1 MIKLLDDAVERLSS
15 LPGIGE
21 RTALRLAL
29 FILRRPQEEG
39 IMLGE
44 SIRRLRSEIR
54 YCRECNMVSEG
65 DLCEICSDPGRDR
78 SVICVVESIRDVM
91 SIEETGDYNGVY
103 HVLGGVISPIDG
115 IGPSDLHIDSLVKR
129 ASSPGVKEVIIA
141 ISGGMEGETTSYYLN
156 RVLAPVGVK
165 VSGIARGVGFG
176 DDLEYTDSLTLG
188 MSIRNRQTFWTERI
202 YDHKYLSW

>member
-29 FILRRPQEEG
+29 FILRRPEEEG

-54 YCRECNMVSEG
+54 YCKECNMVSEG
-65 DLCEICSDPGRDR
+65 DLCEVCSDPGRDK

-91 SIEETGDYNGVY
+91 SIEETGDFNGVY

-129 ASSPGVKEVIIA
+129 ASSPDVKEVIIA
-141 ISGGMEGETTSYYLN
+141 ISGGMEGETTSFYLN

-188 MSIRNRQTFWTERI
+188 MSIRNRQPFGQ
-202 YDHKYLSW
+202 